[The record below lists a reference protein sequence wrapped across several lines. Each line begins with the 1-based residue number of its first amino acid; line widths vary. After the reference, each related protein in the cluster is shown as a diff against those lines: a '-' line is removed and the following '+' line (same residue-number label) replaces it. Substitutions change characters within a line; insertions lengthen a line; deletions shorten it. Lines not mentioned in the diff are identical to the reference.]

1 MSFWLPCSFKWTKVC
16 PLYQILFLL
25 NQRECCYFILKYGKK
40 SDPRVLF
47 IVKNCTMD
55 KLHGKKILI
64 SSALH
69 FTVFTYNFIP
79 FSTEMYCIFYLN
91 VKTCCKNVPSR
102 LSHKVCVTSLICIYM
117 TTRRPYSYVLIF
129 WSATCY
135 DSFHIKISPIIYR
148 TRPFMTFM
156 VSSVKI
162 STWT

>member
-79 FSTEMYCIFYLN
+79 CSTEMYCIFYLN

-102 LSHKVCVTSLICIYM
+102 LSHKYLCDITDMYIHDDLILTFLSFDRRLVMTLSTSKY
-117 TTRRPYSYVLIF
+117 RPLSTVHVLLWRLWF
-129 WSATCY
+129 RA
-135 DSFHIKISPIIYR
+135 
-148 TRPFMTFM
+148 
-156 VSSVKI
+156 
-162 STWT
+162 